1 MPGYEGVDA
10 IGGVPRE
17 LRCPLCSLPMKD
29 AVKITSCGHAFCD
42 TCLQRFLS
50 DGVFVCPE
58 DRKPLDYA
66 KIFPD
71 AEVDKKVVSMKI
83 VCIHCSEGCT
93 WMDQLKML
101 QAHLNVCKWDA
112 VLCPS
117 NCSARIP
124 RVCMEDH
131 LASTCPKR
139 KVKCEFCGKDYS
151 GEQMENHGGNCGM
164 ELLHCENKCGAL
176 LQRRFLANHSRNECH
191 RRLTKCQHC
200 LRDFVHDTL
209 QSHYYQCP
217 RYPVPCPNRCD
228 SPGRIARDE
237 IDRHLLDSCPT
248 AIVDCLFKHAGCGVR
263 GPRSGVE
270 KHVDLDS
277 KPHLR
282 LMCGLVKTQRQE
294 IEDLRLQME
303 AMTRSA
309 DGTLL
314 WRISNFSQ
322 LLQEARL
329 SPNTNAE
336 VCSVSFY
343 THKYGYKLVAS
354 VFPNGDGDGAEGN
367 YLSLYVKIL
376 PGDYDNLLEWPFPH
390 PIKFTLIDQS
400 KHQQQHSSSSAAP
413 STSASPAASEN
424 GDGMKKSQQQ
434 NYQHHRQQHQQQQHV
449 EERFDPDPNWKTFQK
464 PRRENTASDCLGY
477 GYPKFISHET
487 LLSKKRGFVFEDA
500 VFVKI
505 EIETNSI
512 IKN

>member
-1 MPGYEGVDA
+1 M
-10 IGGVPRE
+10 
-17 LRCPLCSLPMKD
+17 
-29 AVKITSCGHAFCD
+29 
-42 TCLQRFLS
+42 
-50 DGVFVCPE
+50 
-58 DRKPLDYA
+58 
-66 KIFPD
+66 IF
-71 AEVDKKVVSMKI
+71 
-83 VCIHCSEGCT
+83 
-93 WMDQLKML
+93 
-101 QAHLNVCKWDA
+101 
-112 VLCPS
+112 
-117 NCSARIP
+117 
-124 RVCMEDH
+124 
-131 LASTCPKR
+131 
-139 KVKCEFCGKDYS
+139 
-151 GEQMENHGGNCGM
+151 
-164 ELLHCENKCGAL
+164 
-176 LQRRFLANHSRNECH
+176 
-191 RRLTKCQHC
+191 
-200 LRDFVHDTL
+200 

-228 SPGRIARDE
+228 SPGRIPRDE

-248 AIVDCLFKHAGCGVR
+248 AVVDCPFKHAGCGVR

-314 WRISNFSQ
+314 WRISHFSR
-322 LLQEARL
+322 LLQDARL
-329 SPNTNAE
+329 SPNTSAE
-336 VCSVSFY
+336 VCSVPFY

-354 VFPNGDGDGAEGN
+354 VFPNGDGEGAEGN

-400 KHQQQHSSSSAAP
+400 TTTTQQQQQQHQRSSSAAP
-413 STSASPAASEN
+413 STSASPAASE
-424 GDGMKKSQQQ
+424 DGERTKK
-434 NYQHHRQQHQQQQHV
+434 QHLQHYHQHQRQNV

-477 GYPKFISHET
+477 GYPKFIAHDA

-512 IKN
+512 IKS